1 MTVVLVQPV
10 AKFTT
15 AKAEGIKIMLTDNL
29 LTVSEIGTFPRYE
42 SKLRR
47 DKSLLAAFGTA
58 FCVFLYPAQRFI
70 TRLNVGFQN
79 MVTFGDIIG
88 TFFPVASTRVAFAV
102 VKVETVA
109 ARYFLL
115 LRDKKL
121 RLFGFADK
129 IILKLNIRSD
139 FYGVKQIIR

>member
-47 DKSLLAAFGTA
+47 LA
-58 FCVFLYPAQRFI
+58 
-70 TRLNVGFQN
+70 
-79 MVTFGDIIG
+79 
-88 TFFPVASTRVAFAV
+88 
-102 VKVETVA
+102 
-109 ARYFLL
+109 
-115 LRDKKL
+115 
-121 RLFGFADK
+121 
-129 IILKLNIRSD
+129 
-139 FYGVKQIIR
+139 